1 MRPNI
6 EADPQMKEDR
16 KKKDK
21 SSLLGDEQIRK
32 DPQEAKKYYTLS
44 KKGITTYVGN
54 DPVEYITLNDW
65 IHERE
70 HYRLIKQKRFFASFR
85 RWKYIRMWR
94 RKIMESNRA
103 KAQAALTDKL
113 FILDDYLGNVLM
125 DHR

>member
-65 IHERE
+65 IHE
-70 HYRLIKQKRFFASFR
+70 
-85 RWKYIRMWR
+85 
-94 RKIMESNRA
+94 
-103 KAQAALTDKL
+103 
-113 FILDDYLGNVLM
+113 
-125 DHR
+125 